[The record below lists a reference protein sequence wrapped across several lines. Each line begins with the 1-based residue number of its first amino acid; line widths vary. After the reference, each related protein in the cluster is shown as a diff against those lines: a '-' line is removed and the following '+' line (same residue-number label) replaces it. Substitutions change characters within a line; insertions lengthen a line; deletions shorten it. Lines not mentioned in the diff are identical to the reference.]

1 MNIIFQDN
9 GNHLDTWLDA
19 LKQTLPQANVR
30 IWQEGDAAPADYAI
44 VWKPPVAMLY
54 GRTDLKAIF
63 SRGAGVD
70 GILQLAADLP
80 QGVPVVR
87 LSDAG
92 MGIQM
97 AEYVTHA
104 VLRYFRQ
111 FDTYQSLARTA
122 DWRFLKPNTRADFS
136 IGVLGLGVLGQR
148 IIQALQHFDFP
159 VNGWSRNQK
168 NLPGVQCFAGRENL
182 PAFMQASKVLVC
194 ILPLTEDTKGL
205 LNCENLS
212 HLPQGAY
219 LINVARGGHVVEAD
233 LLALIQQGHI
243 AGATLD
249 VFAEEPLPALHPF
262 WQEPGITVTPHI
274 AAMTMIE
281 KSVVQIAEKMQALE
295 QGAPIVGVVDISKGY

>member
-9 GNHLDTWLDA
+9 GNHLDDWLNA
-19 LKQTLPQANVR
+19 LKKTLPQANVR
-30 IWQEGDAAPADYAI
+30 VWQEGDTAPADYAI
-44 VWKPPVAMLY
+44 VWKPPVAMLREQV
-54 GRTDLKAIF
+54 GLKAIF

-70 GILQLAADLP
+70 GILQLAANLP

-111 FDTYQSLARTA
+111 FDSYQTLARTA
-122 DWRFLKPNTRADFS
+122 DWRFLRPNMRAAFS

-148 IIQALQHFDFP
+148 VIQALQHFDFT
-159 VNGWSRNQK
+159 VNGWSRSPK
-168 NLPGVQCFAGRENL
+168 DLPGVSCFSGRENL
-182 PAFMQASKVLVC
+182 AAFMQASKVLVC
-194 ILPLTEDTKGL
+194 ILPLTEETKGL
-205 LNCENLS
+205 LNRENLS
-212 HLPQGAY
+212 HLPQSAY
-219 LINVARGGHVVEAD
+219 LINVGRGGHLVEAD
-233 LLALIQQGHI
+233 LLPLIQQGRI

-249 VFAEEPLPALHPF
+249 VFSEEPLPALHPF
-262 WQEPGITVTPHI
+262 WQEPRITLTPHI

-281 KSVVQIAEKMQALE
+281 ESVVQIAAKMQALE
-295 QGAPIVGVVDISKGY
+295 QGMPITGVVNFSRGY

>member
-9 GNHLDTWLDA
+9 GNHLQDWLEA
-19 LKQTLPQANVR
+19 LKNLLPQANVR
-30 IWQEGDAAPADYAI
+30 IWQEGDNAHADYAI
-44 VWKPPVAMLY
+44 VWKPPAAMLQ
-54 GRTDLKAIF
+54 GRTELKAIF

-70 GILQLAADLP
+70 GILQLGADLP
-80 QGVPVVR
+80 LGVPVVR

-111 FDTYQSLARTA
+111 FDTYQSSARAA
-122 DWRFLKPNTRADFS
+122 DWHFSKPNTRANFS

-148 IIQALQHFDFP
+148 IIHALQYFEFP
-159 VNGWSRNQK
+159 VNGWSRNK
-168 NLPGVQCFAGRENL
+168 KELAGVQCFAGRDSL
-182 PAFMQASKVLVC
+182 AAFMQASKVLVC
-194 ILPLTEDTKGL
+194 ILPLTADTQDL
-205 LNCENLS
+205 LNQENLS

-219 LINVARGGHVVEAD
+219 LINVARGGHLVEAD
-233 LLALIQQGHI
+233 LLTLIQQGHI

-249 VFAEEPLPALHPF
+249 VFVEEPLPAQHPF
-262 WQEPGITVTPHI
+262 WQESRISVTPHI

-281 KSVVQIAEKMQALE
+281 ESVAQIAEKMRALE
-295 QGAPIVGVVDISKGY
+295 QGVPLVGLVDILKGY